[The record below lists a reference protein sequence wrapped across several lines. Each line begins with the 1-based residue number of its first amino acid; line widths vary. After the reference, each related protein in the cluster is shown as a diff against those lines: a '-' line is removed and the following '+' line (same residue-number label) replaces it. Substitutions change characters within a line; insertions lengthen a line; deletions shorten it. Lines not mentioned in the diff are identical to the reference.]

1 MSSASLFQRCLA
13 IFAWLAIAFLVLPV
27 FVTALAS
34 FNHSMFIALPPQEY
48 SLRWYANIAEIHR
61 IGEATLWSLLIGL
74 TAASVATFTGL
85 CAALAIARHSV
96 PGKPALTAF
105 LLSPVTIPMVAI
117 GIALVQFFI
126 AIDAAFTWWSV
137 AIGHVVLV
145 VAYPVRTMIASLTLS
160 DTGLEDAARS
170 LGASRWYAF
179 RTVTLPQLKPGLVSG
194 FLFAFLISF
203 DNYPISVF
211 LVRGEITTM
220 PIEVFNHISNN
231 FDPTPAA
238 FSTVYILIVSVLICA
253 AEYRY
258 RIISLSIP
266 KS

>member
-1 MSSASLFQRCLA
+1 MSEPALFRRGLA
-13 IFAWLAIAFLVLPV
+13 ALAWLGIAFLVFPV
-27 FVTALAS
+27 LLTALAS
-34 FNHSMFIALPPQEY
+34 FNHAAFIELPPKAY
-48 SLRWYANIAEIHR
+48 SLRWYAAIADIHR
-61 IGEATLWSLLIGL
+61 IGEATLWSLLIAFAAA
-74 TAASVATFTGL
+74 TAATAFGL
-85 CAALAIARHSV
+85 LAALAIARH
-96 PGKPALTAF
+96 PFPAKPATTAF
-105 LLSPVTIPMVAI
+105 LLSPVTVPMVAI

-126 AIDAAFTWWSV
+126 MIDAAFTWWSV
-137 AIGHVVLV
+137 ALGHVVLV
-145 VAYPVRTMIASLTLS
+145 IAYPVRTLVASLTLANPS
-160 DTGLEDAARS
+160 LEEAARS
-170 LGASRWYAF
+170 LGASRLRAF

-238 FSTVYILIVSVLICA
+238 FSTVYILIVSLIICA
-253 AEYRY
+253 VEWRW
-258 RIISLSIP
+258 RIVSLSIP

>member
-1 MSSASLFQRCLA
+1 MSDAGLFRRGLA
-13 IFAWLAIAFLVLPV
+13 VLAWAGIGFLVFPV
-27 FVTALAS
+27 LLTALAS
-34 FNHSMFIALPPQEY
+34 FNHGMFIELPPKDY
-48 SLRWYANIAEIHR
+48 SLRWYRAIADIHR
-61 IGEATLWSLLIGL
+61 IGEATLWSLLIAL
-74 TAASVATFTGL
+74 VAASAATVFALG
-85 CAALAIARHSV
+85 AALAIARHPL
-96 PGKPALTAF
+96 PGKPATTAF
-105 LLSPVTIPMVAI
+105 LLSPVTVPMVAI

-126 AIDAAFTWWSV
+126 MIDAAFTWWSV

-145 VAYPVRTMIASLTLS
+145 IAYPVRTLVASLTLS
-160 DTGLEDAARS
+160 NPSLEEAARS
-170 LGASRWYAF
+170 LGASRWRAF
-179 RTVTLPQLKPGLVSG
+179 RTVTLAQLKPGLVSG

-238 FSTVYILIVSVLICA
+238 FSTLYILVVSLLIGFV
-253 AEYRY
+253 EWRW

>member
-1 MSSASLFQRCLA
+1 MFSTSLFRVTLA
-13 IFAWLAIAFLVLPV
+13 IFAWTGVSFLVFPV
-27 FVTALAS
+27 LVTAIAS
-34 FNHSMFIALPPQEY
+34 FNDPFFIELPPKSY
-48 SLRWYANIAEIHR
+48 SLRWYTAIADIHR
-61 IGEATLWSLLIGL
+61 IGEAVLWSLLIGVL
-74 TAASVATFTGL
+74 SATIATLFGL
-85 CAALAIARHSV
+85 GAALAIARHPL
-96 PGKPALTAF
+96 PGKQALTTF

-126 AIDAAFTWWSV
+126 ILDMAFTWWSV
-137 AIGHVVLV
+137 AIGHIVLII
-145 VAYPVRTMIASLTLS
+145 AYPVRTLLASLTLS
-160 DTGLEDAARS
+160 DMALEDAAAS
-170 LGASRWYAF
+170 LGAGRF
-179 RTVTLPQLKPGLVSG
+179 RVFFQVTLPQLKPGLVSG

-238 FSTVYILIVSVLICA
+238 FSTAYIIIVSLIICA
-253 AEYRY
+253 AEWRY

>member
-1 MSSASLFQRCLA
+1 MSAAPVFRRLLA
-13 IFAWLAIAFLVLPV
+13 ALAWLGIAFLVFPV
-27 FVTALAS
+27 LLTALAS
-34 FNHSMFIALPPQEY
+34 LNDGFFIELPPKAY
-48 SLRWYANIAEIHR
+48 SFRWYWAIADIHR
-61 IGEATLWSLLIGL
+61 IGEATLWSLLIAVVSAAIA
-74 TAASVATFTGL
+74 TALALG
-85 CAALAIARHSV
+85 AALAIARHPI

-105 LLSPVTIPMVAI
+105 LLSPVTVPMVAI

-126 AIDAAFTWWSV
+126 AAGAAFTWWSV
-137 AIGHVVLV
+137 AIGHIVLV
-145 VAYPVRTMIASLTLS
+145 LAYPVRTLVASLTLS
-160 DTGLEDAARS
+160 NLSLEDAARS
-170 LGASRWYAF
+170 LGASRWRTF

-203 DNYPISVF
+203 DYYPICFF
-211 LVRGEITTM
+211 LVRCEISTM

-238 FSTVYILIVSVLICA
+238 FSTLYILVVSLIICA

-266 KS
+266 KA